1 MKKVKNRKRNSEGYK
16 LIFFQVG
23 MIFALLSVLYAFEY
37 RSYGFKYEID
47 DFGGRVDDTPT
58 EFIEPTKHDEPK
70 KEPPKP
76 PIVKINVDDL
86 KDDFKP
92 EDIDFDAS
100 DNQDTP
106 VKDWEPYLEP
116 EPEIVE
122 PDIVIKIPSI
132 MPEFV
137 GGYGA
142 MMEFLKSN
150 IVYPE
155 IAKKLNRAGT
165 VYVKFI
171 VEKDGSIT
179 NINILRGIGSGCD
192 EEALRVVNLMPNW
205 NPGLQNG
212 RAVRVSF
219 NLPIK
224 FSLL

>member
-1 MKKVKNRKRNSEGYK
+1 MKNRKRNPEGYK

-23 MIFALLSVLYAFEY
+23 MIIALLSVLYAFEY
-37 RSYGFKYEID
+37 KSHGFKYEID
-47 DFGGRVDDTPT
+47 DFGHGVDDTPIDM
-58 EFIEPTKHDEPK
+58 IEPTKHDEPQ

-76 PIVKINVDDL
+76 PIFKINVDDL
-86 KDDFKP
+86 HDDFEP
-92 EDIDFDAS
+92 DDIDFDAL
-100 DNQDTP
+100 DNQDIP
-106 VKDWEPYLEP
+106 LKDWEPYIEP
-116 EPEIVE
+116 ESEIDE
-122 PDIVIKIPSI
+122 PDIIIIIPST

-142 MMEFLKSN
+142 MMEFLKNN

-155 IAKKLNRAGT
+155 VAKKLNRAGT
-165 VYVKFI
+165 VFVKFI

-179 NINILRGIGSGCD
+179 HTSILRGIGSGCD